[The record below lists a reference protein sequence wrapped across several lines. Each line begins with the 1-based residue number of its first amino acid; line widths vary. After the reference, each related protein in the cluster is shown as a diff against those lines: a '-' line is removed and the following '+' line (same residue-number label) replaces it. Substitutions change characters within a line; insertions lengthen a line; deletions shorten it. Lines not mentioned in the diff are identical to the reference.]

1 MLRIYKKSLFQLSI
15 ALFIFSVTQFSWAAE
30 TGLVLPDLKGKQVK
44 VSDFKGR
51 WVIVNYWATWCPPC
65 AAEIPELNAFHK
77 KHQANDAVV
86 LGVNIEKEDLDYVK
100 EFTADLKISY
110 PILVA
115 DTPLTSPYGNVSA
128 LPTTFIISKDGK
140 LFQKIVGSVTQ
151 QRLEDIIRGK

>member
-1 MLRIYKKSLFQLSI
+1 LLRTYKKSLFQLSI

-44 VSDFKGR
+44 VSDFKGK

-77 KHQANDAVV
+77 KHQAKDAVV

-110 PILVA
+110 PILVT

-151 QRLEDIIRGK
+151 QRLEDIIWGK